1 MADQKLLT
9 IQGLNNAQIYES
21 EMGLRLVMN
30 AIVINIRKRNKTVN
44 DGFISMHDIITLF
57 SNDVEGFVEWYSER
71 QHFFVYSKSLTSIR
85 TFLH

>member
-1 MADQKLLT
+1 
-9 IQGLNNAQIYES
+9 
-21 EMGLRLVMN
+21 MGLRLVMN

-44 DGFISMHDIITLF
+44 DGFTSMHDIITSF

-71 QHFFVYSKSLTSIR
+71 QHFFVCSKSLTSIR